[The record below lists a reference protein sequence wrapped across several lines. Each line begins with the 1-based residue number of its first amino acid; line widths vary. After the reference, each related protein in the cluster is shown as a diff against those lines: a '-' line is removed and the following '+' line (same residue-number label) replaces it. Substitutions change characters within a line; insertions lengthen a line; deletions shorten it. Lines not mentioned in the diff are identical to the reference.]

1 MPPFGT
7 GTWLF
12 ETQPLGTRDVWD
24 LATWDPGPFRTRPFG
39 TQGPFGIQGPFGA
52 PPFGTQRLFGNN
64 VIWDPGVIRGP
75 AIWDPGPLGI
85 RTIGELGTFA
95 TQGPLGPSHW
105 GSGPTPRDLEQGL
118 GILMGGK
125 AFGIRGQAM
134 PSFRDLGRSFWALG
148 QSFCDLRQRFWEL
161 GRSFCDF
168 CQRFWELGQS
178 FCFRGLQ

>member
-1 MPPFGT
+1 M
-7 GTWLF
+7 
-12 ETQPLGTRDVWD
+12 
-24 LATWDPGPFRTRPFG
+24 G
-39 TQGPFGIQGPFGA
+39 TQGFFNLRPRFPPSLQIDPNSFQEGTSAPNLPRPGSPMPIWSHKAFMWSRMAGPALGFVGPEMDQRAFGIQGPFGA

-118 GILMGGK
+118 GIWGK
-125 AFGIRGQAM
+125 
-134 PSFRDLGRSFWALG
+134 P
-148 QSFCDLRQRFWEL
+148 
-161 GRSFCDF
+161 
-168 CQRFWELGQS
+168 
-178 FCFRGLQ
+178 